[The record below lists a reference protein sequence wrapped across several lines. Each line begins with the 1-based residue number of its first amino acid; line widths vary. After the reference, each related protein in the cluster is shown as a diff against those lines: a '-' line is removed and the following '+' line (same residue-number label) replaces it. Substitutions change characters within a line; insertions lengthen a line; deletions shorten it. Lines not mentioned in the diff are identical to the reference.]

1 MKKLNFTYRCQL
13 LIFIL
18 TFIIISS
25 CGQNSQEQQKQ
36 VITPQKQVTD
46 AKKEEKKIPVDPNI
60 MIPLERITI
69 THRAYLMT
77 SKGKIVLGLYGKD
90 APKAVENFIGLAKKG
105 YYNGIKFHRIAKNF
119 LIQAGDR
126 LTRNSRRMEDW
137 GTGGESIFKKE
148 FEDELDTET
157 PSYKIGYIKG
167 TLAMANR
174 GPNTNKSQFFICLEE
189 AEKLE
194 HNWTIFG
201 RILEG
206 MDIVELISSA
216 RVIPSNR
223 GPDDGIPRKPIIIH
237 WVKVRR

>member
-1 MKKLNFTYRCQL
+1 
-13 LIFIL
+13 
-18 TFIIISS
+18 
-25 CGQNSQEQQKQ
+25 
-36 VITPQKQVTD
+36 
-46 AKKEEKKIPVDPNI
+46 

>member
-1 MKKLNFTYRCQL
+1 MRNSL
-13 LIFIL
+13 LEYCFKIL
-18 TFIIISS
+18 IMCIAVLLFYS
-25 CGQNSQEQQKQ
+25 CDRNEQRKE
-36 VITPQKQVTD
+36 IKTPQKQVAE
-46 AKKEEKKIPVDPNI
+46 AKKEAKKIPVDPNI
-60 MIPLERITI
+60 MIPLERISI
-69 THRAYLMT
+69 TNKAEIMT
-77 SKGKIVLGLYGKD
+77 SKGRIVIGLYGKD

-105 YYNGIKFHRIAKNF
+105 YYNGIKFHRVAKNF

-148 FEDELDTET
+148 FEDELDPET

-167 TLAMANR
+167 TVAMANR

-201 RILEG
+201 RVLEG
-206 MDIVELISSA
+206 MNIAEEISN
-216 RVIPSNR
+216 VHVHPSNR
-223 GPDDGIPRKPIIIH
+223 GADDGIPRKPIIIH
-237 WVKVRR
+237 WIKISK

>member
-1 MKKLNFTYRCQL
+1 MKKINSKYCFQLVFITIFT
-13 LIFIL
+13 F
-18 TFIIISS
+18 IISS
-25 CGQNSQEQQKQ
+25 CEKNSQDQQKPVTTAQKQ
-36 VITPQKQVTD
+36 VAD
-46 AKKEEKKIPVDPNI
+46 AKKEEKKIPIDPNI

-69 THRAYLMT
+69 THKAELMT

-137 GTGGESIFKKE
+137 GTGGESIYKKE
-148 FEDELDTET
+148 FEDELNTET

-174 GPNTNKSQFFICLEE
+174 GQNTNKSQFFICLEE

-201 RILEG
+201 RVLEG
-206 MDIVELISSA
+206 MDIVELISTQ
-216 RVIPSNR
+216 RVIPSSR
-223 GPDDGIPRKPIIIH
+223 GADDGIPRKPIIIH
-237 WVKVRR
+237 WVKLKK

>member
-1 MKKLNFTYRCQL
+1 MRKIYSKYCFRLV
-13 LIFIL
+13 IFIL
-18 TFIIISS
+18 SVFIISS
-25 CGQNSQEQQKQ
+25 CGENSQEQKKP
-36 VITPQKQVTD
+36 VTTPQKQVAD
-46 AKKEEKKIPVDPNI
+46 AKKEEKKIPIDPNI
-60 MIPLERITI
+60 VIPLDRITI
-69 THRAYLMT
+69 THRAELMT

-90 APKAVENFIGLAKKG
+90 APKAVENFIGLTKKG

-137 GTGGESIFKKE
+137 GTGGESIYKKE

-201 RILEG
+201 RVLEG
-206 MDIVELISSA
+206 MDIVELISSQ
-216 RVIPSNR
+216 RIIPSNR
-223 GPDDGIPRKPIIIH
+223 GTDDGIPRKPIVIH
-237 WVKVRR
+237 WVKVR